1 MLLKSDIEN
10 AVTQQAS
17 TLDKKKRGLTRD
29 SLDKTKLSEAF
40 ATIVSG
46 VRRCGKSTMLY
57 QLLDLKFND
66 ALYLNFENPML
77 FGFEINDFSRL
88 DELIAEQGKQVLFF
102 DEIQV
107 VTGWERYVRMKL
119 EDGFRIIITG
129 SNASLLSRE
138 LGTSLTGR
146 HISKVM
152 FPFSFNEF
160 CLFEKCEKSGDAA
173 NDYLERGG
181 FPEYLVENDSERL
194 GQLLDDILLRDIAV
208 RYGVR
213 DIKSLKRM
221 ALYLLSNVG
230 KPITGNKLRKQFEL
244 GSTNTVME
252 YLSHFED
259 AYLLFFL
266 QKFSY
271 SAKKQMINPRK
282 VYAIDTGLIHAN
294 TLSFSKDKGRM
305 LENAVFL
312 HYKRLTYDLYYFQE
326 KGECDFV
333 LFEKEQ
339 FAGAVQVCYDLNSD
353 NLNRELKGLH
363 EAMDFFGTKEGTIVT
378 LKQKDRIE
386 QEGKVVNLIPFHEL

>member
-1 MLLKSDIEN
+1 MLLKSDIEK
-10 AVTQQAS
+10 AVVQQTES
-17 TLDKKKRGLTRD
+17 LDLKKRGLSRE
-29 SLDKTKLSEAF
+29 SLANTKLSEAF
-40 ATIVSG
+40 ATIISG
-46 VRRCGKSTMLY
+46 VRRCGKSTLLY
-57 QLLDLKFND
+57 QLLDDKYKS
-66 ALYLNFENPML
+66 ALYLNFENPTL

-88 DELIAEQGKQVLFF
+88 DEVIQAQKKDVLFF

-107 VTGWERYVRMKL
+107 VKGWERYVRMKL
-119 EDGFRIIITG
+119 EDGFKVIITG

-152 FPFSFNEF
+152 YPFSFNEY
-160 CLFEKCEKSGDAA
+160 CLFQNEEQ
-173 NDYLERGG
+173 NDVALENYLTDGG
-181 FPEYLVENDSERL
+181 FPEYLKEKDTDRL
-194 GQLLDDILLRDIAV
+194 THLLDDILLRDIAV

-213 DIKSLKRM
+213 DIKSLKRI

-230 KPITGNKLRKQFEL
+230 KPITGNKLRAQFEL

-271 SAKKQMINPRK
+271 SPKKQMINPRK
-282 VYAIDTGLIHAN
+282 VYAIDTGLINVN
-294 TLSFSKDKGRM
+294 TLSFSEDKGRL

-312 HYKRLTYDLYYFQE
+312 HYKRLAYELYYFQE

-333 LFEKEQ
+333 LFKNEQ
-339 FAGAVQVCYDLNSD
+339 FASAVQVCYDLNAD
-353 NLNRELKGLH
+353 NLNRELNGLYK
-363 EAMDFFGTKEGTIVT
+363 AMEYFDTQEGLIITA
-378 LKQKDRIE
+378 KQKDRFE
-386 QEGKVVNLIPFHEL
+386 QDGRVVNVVPFYEL